1 MFNPQDLNKHQRILL
16 AIVGVVI
23 LLIQFYK
30 FNEDGIEGSGWI
42 LALLVASVLI
52 LPSLS
57 LIKTTPHTEKK
68 SKQNFQAFINQS
80 ERIQITF
87 KRIKYKSDELKY
99 LISEHIQLPEIPSL
113 AGLNESMKEDWGRY
127 CYLYVA
133 VLSVAAEFKKN
144 PNFLSNEY
152 FVIYEAQVVRDVL
165 KSSKQSAIKE
175 GFGDMHDDDRVKTFI
190 INDWNLAK
198 TAMLAFIDNV
208 SANRQQADKPLMD
221 FLFNKMGTP
230 DFYNKSLE
238 KPLRDFT
245 KQTLREFFQQ

>member
-1 MFNPQDLNKHQRILL
+1 M
-16 AIVGVVI
+16 
-23 LLIQFYK
+23 
-30 FNEDGIEGSGWI
+30 
-42 LALLVASVLI
+42 
-52 LPSLS
+52 
-57 LIKTTPHTEKK
+57 TEL
-68 SKQNFQAFINQS
+68 F
-80 ERIQITF
+80 R
-87 KRIKYKSDELKY
+87 D
-99 LISEHIQLPEIPSL
+99 
-113 AGLNESMKEDWGRY
+113 D
-127 CYLYVA
+127 YLYVA